1 MGTSERR
8 AGGAQNPTSDR
19 AELQRLAQLVE
30 LNRER
35 LQTIE
40 QQVVRLDEVRQEQAR
55 ALLALESIPEG
66 GASNVMIPLGGGVQ
80 IIADVPGESGAVIDI
95 GSGVQAERTREEAL
109 EMLTHRNE
117 ELIGLMDIL
126 KAEFDETEKLVIELA
141 NQFNDGAQA
150 FQDDA
155 PETAALSP
163 KTPPTEQEPIEQ
175 KTRRRRRK
183 RGTDLTLDD

>member
-8 AGGAQNPTSDR
+8 AGGAPKSTSDR

-40 QQVVRLDEVRQEQAR
+40 QQVIRLDEVRQEQAR

-80 IIADVPGESGAVIDI
+80 IIADVLGESGAVIDI
-95 GSGVQAERTREEAL
+95 GSGVQVERTREEAL

-155 PETAALSP
+155 PETAAPSP
-163 KTPPTEQEPIEQ
+163 KTPPTKQEPIEQ
-175 KTRRRRRK
+175 RARRRRRK

>member
-8 AGGAQNPTSDR
+8 AGSAQNPTSDR
-19 AELQRLAQLVE
+19 VELQRLAQLVE

-40 QQVVRLDEVRQEQAR
+40 QQVIRLDEVRQEQAR

-80 IIADVPGESGAVIDI
+80 IIADVRGESGAVIDI

-117 ELIGLMDIL
+117 ELIGLMDML

-141 NQFNDGAQA
+141 NQFNDGAQEL
-150 FQDDA
+150 QDEA
-155 PETAALSP
+155 PETAAPSP
-163 KTPPTEQEPIEQ
+163 TPPTEQEPIEQ
-175 KTRRRRRK
+175 RTRRRRRK